1 MQGGERALPTKEK
14 RNKSIAGGECRVFW
28 GTRGNMHK
36 WNLCLGGAMG
46 GGPGKDRNNYK
57 IPLEVFYRIRVFL
70 FPPGK
75 LHSLPYTP
83 AEVRT

>member
-1 MQGGERALPTKEK
+1 
-14 RNKSIAGGECRVFW
+14 
-28 GTRGNMHK
+28 
-36 WNLCLGGAMG
+36 MG